1 MDTFALGQLIN
12 AGLQLGPVGLVCV
25 IWYFDRK
32 DQARLIEDH
41 RKETGAILAKYESD
55 AAAAREM
62 YKNNIKLVEGYASI
76 ARDLHDIVVLN
87 TRKLTE
93 LGDSIRQNE
102 FCPALRV
109 DKKKIEVSK

>member
-41 RKETGAILAKYESD
+41 RKETAAILAKYESD

-62 YKNNIKLVEGYASI
+62 YSFNPRPC
-76 ARDLHDIVVLN
+76 ARGDCFCVL
-87 TRKLTE
+87 
-93 LGDSIRQNE
+93 
-102 FCPALRV
+102 FCFHC
-109 DKKKIEVSK
+109 IY